1 MDKTF
6 TQLQS
11 QYKLSVE
18 ESHEAVVIMAA
29 SNRRLDRAQSLDEA
43 IEICNER

>member
-29 SNRRLDRAQSLDEA
+29 RNRRLDRAQSLDEA
-43 IEICNER
+43 IDICNER